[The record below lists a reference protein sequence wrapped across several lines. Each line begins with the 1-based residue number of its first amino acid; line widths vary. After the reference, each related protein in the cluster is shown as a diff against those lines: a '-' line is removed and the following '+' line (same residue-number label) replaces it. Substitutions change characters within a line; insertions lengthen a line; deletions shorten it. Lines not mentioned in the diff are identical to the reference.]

1 MRWKHYLLIA
11 LTVLLIAFFQPFIVF
26 LGNLIVIGAAL
37 AYVYSDMSPDA
48 QDAYEQKFANW
59 LQRIRHSLRGR
70 GAARAEARLQKRSCM
85 FRLLRR
91 KKVVPASP
99 PVVVEDAIEAE
110 FNLPGGSD
118 SDFGPNASPDASP
131 NASPDASPN
140 SAQNKPRSQ
149 PRDATGIKKPYSKKA
164 S

>member
-37 AYVYSDMSPDA
+37 AYVYSDMSPEA

-59 LQRIRHSLRGR
+59 LKGIRQSLRGR
-70 GAARAEARLQKRSCM
+70 GAARAEARLHKRSGM

-99 PVVVEDAIEAE
+99 PMVVEDAIEAE
-110 FNLPGGSD
+110 FNLPAESETNPETN
-118 SDFGPNASPDASP
+118 SGPNS
-131 NASPDASPN
+131 N
-140 SAQNKPRSQ
+140 SGNSNSGPGSVGNTPGKSQ
-149 PRDATGIKKPYSKKA
+149 ARDATSIKKPFSKKA
-164 S
+164 G